1 MNDLLIDT
9 VFEEM
14 TNIPKEPIKT
24 QYEYLNNELS
34 KCDKGSIITFSGTMC
49 SKLFLNLVKQ
59 FAIDHKN
66 CLYLQDN
73 FYQKRFF
80 MELITLNSDNNDFEK
95 SKNEIKT
102 WNITLSDN
110 NINDLT
116 ELKRLLATKKP
127 NYIFIDN
134 LKNFSLGNASV
145 NKILAEFKQLIYE
158 YKSILFINLGNT
170 DFVNDVVISKT
181 IKNFSDIIIDIKHS
195 ADDVYSLWTLKSL
208 NLNCGVFSLKYN
220 YKVFKFEEI
229 DLSDNIWLV
238 SHIYDFIE

>member
-66 CLYLQDN
+66 YLYLQDN

-158 YKSILFINLGNT
+158 YRAILFINLGNA
-170 DFVNDVVISKT
+170 DFVNDAVISKSV
-181 IKNFSDIIIDIKHS
+181 KYFSDVIIDIKHS
-195 ADDVYSLWTLKSL
+195 KDDIYSLWTLKSL
-208 NLNCGVFSLKYN
+208 NPDFGVFSLKYD
-220 YKVFKFEEI
+220 YKHFKFSEI
-229 DLSDNIWLV
+229 NFSNNA
-238 SHIYDFIE
+238 